1 MNISQ
6 VRPVPNKPALII
18 DDKILVIA
26 DLHIGIE
33 SELRGHGL
41 NVSSQTGKMFDNLEK
56 ICKKYKPK
64 KIVLLGDIK
73 HNIPSSTIS
82 ERKDVEK
89 FLKNAKKLSKIHIV
103 VGNHDGF
110 IKKLVPED
118 ITVYPSQ
125 GFTIENIGFIHGHS
139 WPKEEVIKSDQVIMA
154 HTHPTIMLT
163 DRLGHKSFEPC
174 WVDAK
179 PNKKKIKEKYKTEK
193 TPKILI
199 IPAFNP
205 LCGGIAIN
213 RDGITGPMSNIID
226 IPQSSIYLMDGTS
239 LGFVKSI

>member
-6 VRPVPNKPALII
+6 VRPVPNKPALIV